1 MFSCP
6 LPKKTTDKEL
16 RTTDK
21 TELSGFT
28 LVFILTFVYFFIEL
42 TGGFYYNSLALVTDA
57 AFMAINL
64 AGQLIASYAKRLS
77 RKPPDKNQ
85 TFGYERAKVLSGLFN
100 GILVGFMMFY
110 VLANAYRRITHPQ
123 PLDADKVFIIA
134 LVGLFVNGYGV
145 YKLFEHSKDINI
157 RGAFLFILND
167 ALSSIGVIISS
178 LIIKFTGLYM
188 IDSITSVTIGLLVAY
203 PTYFLLK
210 DSIHILMEGIP
221 AGIDVERV
229 EEFIHENFDHA
240 KKVKELH
247 LWSLVPEKTIM
258 AVKIRTEGRV
268 YDREKIKTLKTILK
282 EKFGI
287 YDVYVEVYEED

>member
-1 MFSCP
+1 
-6 LPKKTTDKEL
+6 
-16 RTTDK
+16 
-21 TELSGFT
+21 LSSSG
-28 LVFILTFVYFFIEL
+28 LIFILTLIYFFIEL
-42 TGGFYYNSLALVTDA
+42 TGGLYYNSLALVTDA

-64 AGQLIASYAKRLS
+64 GGQLIAIYAKRLS

-100 GILVGFMMFY
+100 GIMVGFMMFY
-110 VLANAYRRITHPQ
+110 VLANAYRRITHPEI
-123 PLDADKVFIIA
+123 LDADKVLLIA
-134 LVGLFVNGYGV
+134 LIGLLVNGFGV
-145 YKLFEHSKDINI
+145 FVLYEHSKDINI

-178 LIIKFTGLYM
+178 LVIKFTGLYVA
-188 IDSITSVTIGLLVAY
+188 DAVTSIVIGLLVAY

-221 AGIDVERV
+221 QGIDVEKV
-229 EEFIHENFDHA
+229 EQFIYRNFDHA

-282 EKFGI
+282 DKFGI